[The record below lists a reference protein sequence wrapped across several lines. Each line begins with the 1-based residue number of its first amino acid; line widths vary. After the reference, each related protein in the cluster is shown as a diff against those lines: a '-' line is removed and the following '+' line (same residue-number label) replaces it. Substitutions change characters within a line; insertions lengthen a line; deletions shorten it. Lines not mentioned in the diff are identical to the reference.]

1 MESSSLYNMLAAD
14 AILLVHVMF
23 VSFVVVGLVFILIG
37 KVLTWSW
44 VKNPWF
50 RITHLASICL
60 VVVQSWLGALCPL
73 TTWEMTLRSKAGDV
87 VYTGS
92 FLSHWLEYLLYY
104 QAPAWAF
111 IVCYTTFGVMVMA
124 SWYWVRPHRF
134 W

>member
-1 MESSSLYNMLAAD
+1 MESSSLYMLAAD

-23 VSFVVVGLVFILIG
+23 VSFVVVGLVLILIG
-37 KVLTWSW
+37 KVFTWSW

-50 RITHLASICL
+50 RVTHLASICL

-73 TTWEMTLRSKAGDV
+73 TTWEMALRSQAGDV

-104 QAPAWAF
+104 QAPAWVF
-111 IVCYTTFGVMVMA
+111 VVCYTAFGVMVMA
-124 SWYWVRPHRF
+124 SWYWVRPRRF

>member
-1 MESSSLYNMLAAD
+1 MLAAD

-23 VSFVVVGLVFILIG
+23 VSFVVVGLVLILIG
-37 KVLTWSW
+37 KVFSWSW

-104 QAPAWAF
+104 QAPAWVF
-111 IVCYTTFGVMVMA
+111 IICYTTFGVMVMA

>member
-1 MESSSLYNMLAAD
+1 MESSSLYMLAAD
-14 AILLVHVMF
+14 AILLVHAMF
-23 VSFVVVGLVFILIG
+23 VSFVVVGLVLILIG
-37 KVLTWSW
+37 KVFTWSW

-73 TTWEMTLRSKAGDV
+73 TTWEMALRSKAGEV

-104 QAPAWAF
+104 QAPAWVF
-111 IVCYTTFGVMVMA
+111 VVCYTAFGVMVMA
-124 SWYWVRPHRF
+124 SWYWVRQRRF

>member
-1 MESSSLYNMLAAD
+1 MESSSLYMLAAD
-14 AILLVHVMF
+14 AILLAHAMF
-23 VSFVVVGLVFILIG
+23 VSFVVVGLVLILIG

-60 VVVQSWLGALCPL
+60 VVIQSWLGVLCPL
-73 TTWEMTLRSKAGDV
+73 TTWEMALRSKAGDV

-92 FLSHWLEYLLYY
+92 FLSHWLESLLYY
-104 QAPAWAF
+104 QAPAWVF
-111 IVCYTTFGVMVMA
+111 IVCYSAFGATVMA
-124 SWYWVRPHRF
+124 SWYWVRPRRF

>member
-23 VSFVVVGLVFILIG
+23 VSFVVVGLVLILIG
-37 KVLTWSW
+37 KVFSWSW

-104 QAPAWAF
+104 QAPAWVF

>member
-1 MESSSLYNMLAAD
+1 MESSSLYMLAAD
-14 AILLVHVMF
+14 TILLVHAMF
-23 VSFVVVGLVFILIG
+23 VSFVVVGLVLILIC
-37 KVLTWSW
+37 KVFTWSW

-73 TTWEMTLRSKAGDV
+73 TTWEMALRSKAGEV

-104 QAPAWAF
+104 QAPAWVF

-124 SWYWVRPHRF
+124 SWYWVRPRRF

>member
-1 MESSSLYNMLAAD
+1 MESSSIYMLMAD

-23 VSFVVVGLVFILIG
+23 VSFVVVGLVLILIG
-37 KVLTWSW
+37 KVFSWSW

-104 QAPAWAF
+104 QAPAWVF

>member
-1 MESSSLYNMLAAD
+1 MESSSLYMLAAD
-14 AILLVHVMF
+14 AILLAHVMF
-23 VSFVVVGLVFILIG
+23 VSFVVVGLVLILIG
-37 KVLTWSW
+37 KVFSWSW

-104 QAPAWAF
+104 QAPAWVF